1 MSHGGRAIVP
11 NRHIVA
17 VFTYISL
24 LPLVYFIPPWVV
36 NNVTDN
42 HLLATMITL
51 LIIVPL
57 VSYIAVPLLVNMF
70 KRLANRRC

>member
-1 MSHGGRAIVP
+1 MSSEKRSIVP
-11 NRHIVA
+11 SRHIVA
-17 VFTYISL
+17 VFTYVSL

-42 HLLATMITL
+42 HLLATLLTL

-57 VSYIAVPLLVNMF
+57 VSYVAVPLLVGMF
-70 KRLANRRC
+70 KRLANR

>member
-1 MSHGGRAIVP
+1 MNSEIRGIRP

-24 LPLVYFIPPWVV
+24 LPLVYFIPPWIA
-36 NNVTDN
+36 NNVTAN
-42 HLLATMITL
+42 HLLATMLTL

-57 VSYIAVPLLVNMF
+57 VSYVAVPLLVGMF
-70 KRLANRRC
+70 KRLANR